1 MLYRLLGM
9 AVWKGG
15 KLFLRRRYG
24 ATYVPKPVLAGAGLA
39 VAGVVALLVVRRAG
53 SDG

>member
-15 KLFLRRRYG
+15 KLILRRRYG
-24 ATYVPKPVLAGAGLA
+24 AAYLPKPVLAGAALA
-39 VAGVVALLVVRRAG
+39 VAGGAALLLLRRNG
-53 SDG
+53 SGP